1 MSQEDRLEPPI
12 QELQD
17 TLGYR
22 FRNRELL
29 LSAITH
35 ASATDV
41 QGGGY
46 GRLELLGDAVLDLL
60 VGEYLLEALPRADE
74 GQLTLIRSKMVGTT
88 FLSSVGRDL
97 ELKRHVRTGRSLDL
111 SEEGRTLD
119 SILADVFESLV
130 GAVYLD
136 GGLEAVRDLVHR
148 TVVDSFGKPAA
159 EPDGSDQDSKS
170 RLQQLCQKRGLGM
183 PRYEVVHRS
192 GPPHDPTF
200 LVRAELEGAFLGQGE
215 GRSKKEAQ
223 GKAASDAL
231 ERLERMEQGGL
242 PAF

>member
-1 MSQEDRLEPPI
+1 LSQEDRLEPPI

-22 FRNRELL
+22 FRDRELL

-35 ASATDV
+35 SSATDEL
-41 QGGGY
+41 GGGY

-74 GQLTLIRSKMVGTT
+74 GQLTLIRSRMVGAT

-97 ELKRHVRTGRSLDL
+97 ELKRYVRTGRSLDL

-148 TVVDSFGKPAA
+148 TVLDSFG

-223 GKAASDAL
+223 GEAASDAL
-231 ERLERMEQGGL
+231 ERLERTEQGGL